1 MAPPRK
7 LTGKTKALGW
17 IVDVSDF
24 KAILK
29 KGKPCGGP
37 EVIIDPGRLPRP
49 IVDALNRHV
58 QRVVDERKTD
68 K

>member
-1 MAPPRK
+1 MAPNK
-7 LTGKTKALGW
+7 LTGKTKALAW
-17 IVDVSDF
+17 KADVIDI

-29 KGKPCGGP
+29 KGRPCGGP

-49 IVDALNRHV
+49 IVDALNRYV
-58 QRVVDERKTD
+58 QRVVDARKTD